1 MRPTPVTSV
10 LLAVVLVLGAIGA
23 SSAQGARQPQRATL
37 FEGARL
43 ITGDGGPAIED
54 AAFIVDN
61 GRFST
66 VGKHG
71 EVPLPNGAVRV
82 DLSGKTVI
90 PALINVHAHGG
101 FVDFNSGA
109 PVAEIYGP
117 ESYTREKLVDHLRRF
132 AYYGVGAVLMMGE
145 DPGDVAFQLRQTPV
159 PGAALLRT
167 AGRGFATA
175 SSGPAA
181 RRDIPYSIL
190 PDAEESEVRAL
201 VRGLAAK
208 KVDMVKIWVDDRGGR
223 AIKIPLNLS
232 RAIID
237 EAHRQNLRVAG
248 HVAALADAKE
258 LLRVGI
264 DGFAHGIRDRDIDDE
279 FIQLMKARPN
289 VFVIPTVPNP
299 GGPEDLTWLEGT
311 VRADEIK
318 RMSDAEAKRTPEA
331 TRRARENFEMHARN
345 LGKLHAAGVR
355 LGLGNDD
362 DGSAWGTHVQLAA
375 MVAAGLTPSQAIVS
389 ATRTSAEIM
398 RLNQLGTIASGK
410 SADFVVL
417 DANPLADITNTRRIG
432 RVYLRGEE
440 VDRAALRAAWA
451 SRGSQ

>member
-1 MRPTPVTSV
+1 MRPTSVTR
-10 LLAVVLVLGAIGA
+10 LVLALVLSIGAIGVL
-23 SSAQGARQPQRATL
+23 SQGAGQPQRATL

-43 ITGDGGPAIED
+43 ITGDGGPSIED

-61 GRFST
+61 GRFTT
-66 VGKHG
+66 VGKRG
-71 EVPLPNGAVRV
+71 EVQLPNGALRV
-82 DLSGKTVI
+82 DLSGKTVM
-90 PALINVHAHGG
+90 PALFNVHAHGG

-109 PVAEIYGP
+109 PVQEIYGP

-132 AYYGVGAVLMMGE
+132 AYYGVGAVLMLGE
-145 DPGDVAFQLRQTPV
+145 DPGDLAFQIRQTPI

-175 SSGPAA
+175 SSSPAS

-190 PDAEESEVRAL
+190 PDAEEAEVRAL
-201 VRGLAAK
+201 VKGLGAK

-223 AIKIPLNLS
+223 AIKLPLNLS

-248 HVAALADAKE
+248 HVAALADAKD

-279 FIQLMKARPN
+279 FIQLIKTRPS
-289 VFVIPTVPNP
+289 VFMIPTVPSP
-299 GGPEDLTWLEGT
+299 GVPEDLSWLEGT
-311 VRADEIK
+311 VRADAIK
-318 RMSDAEAKRTPEA
+318 RLSDAQANRNPDA
-331 TRRARENFEMHARN
+331 ARRARENFEMHARN
-345 LGKLHAAGVR
+345 LVKLHAAGVR

-375 MVAAGLTPSQAIVS
+375 MVAAGLTPAQAIVS

-398 RLNQLGTIASGK
+398 RLNQLGTVASGK

-417 DANPLADITNTRRIG
+417 DANPLADITNTRRIA

-440 VDRAALRAAWA
+440 VDRAALRAAWIG
-451 SRGSQ
+451 RGSQ